1 MSDQKVPESY
11 ICPISLQVMSDPY
24 MDPTDG
30 TSYEKANLLEWIR
43 KKHHSP
49 MTRQSL
55 EENQI
60 IPNRNLKN
68 LIEEFRA
75 ANPQIINDYNNSL
88 VAASATNDER
98 DLALL
103 GVPPLDRKPLV
114 LFAVIDNS
122 GSMQLPCGDEGSN
135 DKNNESD
142 SFSRLDMVKHTLNT
156 IITSL
161 TPHDSI
167 CIIKFHTTA
176 SIFIPLQNATENN
189 KKVMMERLTY
199 LEPENQ
205 TNIWDGLRVAFDE
218 IAKLPK
224 EDVIKNVQIYL
235 LTDGEPT
242 IHPPKPMSETMT
254 TYMDRKLPKEAHPV
268 INTFGYGYKLDSKML
283 YSIAEIG
290 NGGAFGFIPDA
301 SMVGTVFINALSN
314 SLILQDAFHTRE
326 HLNPTMIEISRE
338 FVRIINNVLLLEGL
352 EDAVKLQE
360 LTEFVGSLKTK
371 IVSDFSAVAIMTPRL
386 DNCKQFIEDLILDCT
401 PTNDPALG
409 QIAKAVER
417 RFFDK
422 WGSHYLRSVLTAFE
436 HMTCTNFK
444 DKAMQ
449 SFRSNRFIEEQSR
462 IEEVFLGIQP
472 PKPSISNRP
481 MSYYYGASQS
491 SNTFHG
497 ASHAPV
503 TQMDMSRY
511 LNASGGCFSEDS
523 LVFVISEDGR
533 TSKAICSSLK
543 KGMQVLTPFGLSK
556 IETVVRLR
564 YSGPLYSIGNT
575 MTLTAFH
582 PVSINGKSYFPN
594 DLFANGSLRKEL
606 SLDMTLIEVSNIYV
620 YDVILANRGVMM
632 APLQDKISFYVATF
646 GHGKKDDPVF
656 AHDYFGS
663 EKVVD
668 DLKQHSDY
676 CSGMIS
682 LDKPQFIR
690 DNDSLRIVKLSF

>member
-1 MSDQKVPESY
+1 MT
-11 ICPISLQVMSDPY
+11 DPF

-30 TSYEKANLLEWIR
+30 TSYEKSNLVEWIR

-49 MTRQSL
+49 MTRLPL

-60 IPNRNLKN
+60 VPNRNLKE
-68 LIEEFRA
+68 LIEQFRQ
-75 ANPQIINDYNNSL
+75 ANPHVVDAYNNSML
-88 VAASATNDER
+88 ASSTDIEDR
-98 DLALL
+98 DLI
-103 GVPPLDRKPLV
+103 GVPALDRKPLV

-122 GSMQLPCGDEGSN
+122 GSMQLPCGDDANE
-135 DKNNESD
+135 KNNEGD

-161 TPHDSI
+161 TPRDMI

-176 SIFIPLQNATENN
+176 SIFIPLQNTTENN

-218 IAKLPK
+218 ICKLSK
-224 EDVIKNVQIYL
+224 EDQSKNVQIYL

-242 IHPPKPMSETMT
+242 IHPPKPMVETMT
-254 TYMDRKLPKEAHPV
+254 TYMDRKLPKEVKPV

-326 HLNPTMIEISRE
+326 HLTPLMINISRE
-338 FVRIINNVLLLEGL
+338 FVQIITNVLLVDTL
-352 EDAVKLQE
+352 EDTAKLSD
-360 LTEFVGSLKTK
+360 LATFVGKLRDILTREFDN
-371 IVSDFSAVAIMTPRL
+371 VSMTPRL
-386 DNCKQFIEDLILDCT
+386 DNAKKFIQDLILDCS
-401 PTNDPALG
+401 PTTDASLG
-409 QIAKAVER
+409 QIAKSVEK

-436 HMTCTNFK
+436 RMTCTNFK

-449 SFRSNRFIEEQSR
+449 SFCSARFIDEQSR

-481 MSYYYGASQS
+481 LSYYYGSGQ

-497 ASHAPV
+497 AAPPAAAAAASASV
-503 TQMDMSRY
+503 NMARY
-511 LNASGGCFSEDS
+511 YDASGGCFTGESMT
-523 LVFVISEDGR
+523 FVVGEDGMK
-533 TSKAICSSLK
+533 SKMEFAMLK
-543 KGMQVLTPFGLSK
+543 KGMKVMTPNGVSE
-556 IETVVRLR
+556 IETVVRLK
-564 YSGPLYSIGNT
+564 YSGAMYELGQT
-575 MTLTAFH
+575 MSLTPFH
-582 PVSINGKSYFPN
+582 PVSINGKSFFPK
-594 DLFANGSLRKEL
+594 DLFANIQVQKAFGIEMSVK
-606 SLDMTLIEVSNIYV
+606 EVSDIYV
-620 YDVILANRGVMM
+620 YDVILANRGIMS
-632 APLQDKISFYVATF
+632 APLSSDTSLFVATW
-646 GHGKKDDPVF
+646 GHNIQDDEVF
-656 AHDYFGS
+656 AHDYFAS
-663 EKVVD
+663 EKIVD
-668 DLKQHSDY
+668 DLKQHKDY
-676 CSGMIS
+676 AMGSMT
-682 LDKPQFIR
+682 LDKPTFIR
-690 DNDSLRIVKLSF
+690 DQDSLRVVKLTF